1 MCGGVKVMGSVLNFI
16 SMLLLQDQRLISAM
30 VQHWS
35 EEERLAAAREEE
47 AWQREVRQREEQREM
62 QERQLRHQRELQHA
76 RKRFQ
81 KQVN

>member
-1 MCGGVKVMGSVLNFI
+1 
-16 SMLLLQDQRLISAM
+16 MLSLQDQRLISAM

-35 EEERLAAAREEE
+35 EEEQLAAAREEE
-47 AWQREVRQREEQREM
+47 AWQRELQQREEQKEK

-76 RKRFQ
+76 RQRFQ